1 MELLELEEGQ
11 RQQGQRSERFYG
23 KHCRSVRAGLH
34 FSDSE
39 SPNSFFYY
47 VWPSESV
54 LEPALAHTPPEIG
67 SGDYEPK
74 HEPNAERHSEH
85 DVIVAFVLAFRNLL

>member
-1 MELLELEEGQ
+1 MEPLELREGQ
-11 RQQGQRSERFYG
+11 GSRDSDYDASTS
-23 KHCRSVRAGLH
+23 KHCRSVSAGSH

-74 HEPNAERHSEH
+74 HEPNTERHSVH